1 MDFIKKTSELKDEVI
16 RLRRW
21 LHQHPEPGFEET
33 ETSQFIKD
41 YLQKHEIEFRS
52 SYKTAVIAEIDTKRE
67 GKTVALRADIDALP
81 IKEENDV
88 SYKSQNEG
96 YMHACGHDSHTAILL
111 ATARFIKENIDK
123 YNGKIR
129 FLFQPAEESPP
140 GGAAP
145 MIEDGALEGVD
156 YVYGLH
162 NNPEIDPGAI
172 SVIDGPMMAAAD
184 RVEIKVIGEGGHG
197 ASPHQTIDP
206 VVIASQVIN
215 NLQVIVSRNLN
226 PQDAAVVT
234 IGVINGGF
242 RFNVIAP
249 EVSLDGT
256 VRTLLPET
264 REKVKNRIEE
274 IVANTVKAHGASYE
288 MKYTYGYPPLIN
300 VKENMDIVRS
310 VGKEVLGEDNVI
322 ELPYA
327 SMGGE
332 DFSYFI
338 TEKPGAFFRLGIK
351 QYDKKQYPLHN
362 AKFDMDESGL
372 EYGIKMFAGICYK
385 HNGIR

>member
-1 MDFIKKTSELKDEVI
+1 MDFLTKTKELNDEVI
-16 RLRRW
+16 KLRRW
-21 LHQHPEPGFEET
+21 LHQHPEPGFKEFK
-33 ETSQFIKD
+33 TSQFIKD
-41 YLQKHEIEFRS
+41 YLTEHGIQYRD

-67 GKTVALRADIDALP
+67 GKTVALRADMDALP
-81 IKEENDV
+81 ILEANEV
-88 SYKSQNEG
+88 PYKSLNEG

-111 ATARFIKENIDK
+111 ATARFIKENIDQ

-140 GGAAP
+140 GGALP
-145 MIEDGALEGVD
+145 MIKDGALLGVD

-162 NNPEIDPGAI
+162 NNPEIAVGSI

-184 RVEIKVIGEGGHG
+184 RIEIKIIGKGGHG

-234 IGVINGGF
+234 IGKITGGF

-249 EVSLDGT
+249 EVALDGT

-264 REKVKNRIEE
+264 REMVKERIEE
-274 IVANTVKAHGASYE
+274 IVANTVRAHGGDYE
-288 MKYTYGYPPLIN
+288 FVYTYGYPPLIN
-300 VKENMDIVRS
+300 HKDNMDIVRE
-310 VGKEVLGEDNVI
+310 VGSKVLGEKNVV

-327 SMGGE
+327 SLGGE
-332 DFSYFI
+332 DFSYFLN
-338 TEKPGAFFRLGIK
+338 EKPGAFFRLGIK
-351 QYDKKQYPLHN
+351 QQEKEQFPLHN
-362 AKFDMDESGL
+362 ARFDIDESGL

-385 HNGIR
+385 HNGI